1 MPKEPKPKE
10 KPATQAPPP
19 KPVTIE
25 IDVETLRRLAEL
37 ADEAAAPT
45 VVFSRDPGAMMEAAW
60 QASTGAARKIGN
72 ILKARL
78 GRYATPQ
85 PDEN

>member
-10 KPATQAPPP
+10 KPATQAAP

-25 IDVETLRRLAEL
+25 IDVETLRLAEL